1 MGLSNDTAIRL
12 DRLKSSVL
20 SGQLLLCIYC
30 ASVVM
35 QQHKCINSINQLLIY
50 RKHIYVLFS
59 NENRL
64 MNSYC
69 SQLWIETEWD
79 RDHQTQDKYNTYVT
93 QGSNQESVP
102 LERLSSVK
110 KKCLSPAG
118 LFSHFVGFFCE
129 CSLSFKMVDLGSSKA
144 IKL

>member
-1 MGLSNDTAIRL
+1 
-12 DRLKSSVL
+12 
-20 SGQLLLCIYC
+20 
-30 ASVVM
+30 M
-35 QQHKCINSINQLLIY
+35 QKHKQINSINQLLIY
-50 RKHIYVLFS
+50 RKDIYVLFS

-69 SQLWIETEWD
+69 SQLWIETEGD

-93 QGSNQESVP
+93 QGSNQECVP

-110 KKCLSPAG
+110 KIFLSPAG
-118 LFSHFVGFFCE
+118 VFSCFVGFFVNAVWKK
-129 CSLSFKMVDLGSSKA
+129 SFKMMDLGSSKA